1 VGIAVGA
8 EHRNYTGI
16 FNPDPLRQLGLSQD
30 SPAFPV
36 NQAYRVNE
44 AYAEFSVPILPTLG
58 ASGAVRYSD
67 YSNFGNTTTYKGGL
81 RWQPIDDFGI
91 RGTYSTGFRAP
102 NLGELYGLTSF
113 GATLVDPCG
122 PTGSGGLSP
131 ALQAACLKQGA
142 PVGFQQANT
151 QITTFTGGNAQLKP
165 EKSKSYTL
173 GFLYNAS
180 WAEGLLF
187 TRKLTLE
194 ATYYHHK
201 INGAIAAEDI
211 QQLLNTCLA
220 AGGTDPNLCGPF
232 TRQASGNLNPPK
244 NFLQNLADI
253 TTDGEDLKFNWNS
266 DPTSIGHFSTSVVTT
281 RVNKFQQVDALGI
294 VAQKQVGI
302 EQQNSA
308 IPRYRMNAQIGY
320 GFLTDFEFTW
330 TVRYLSAVKESCA
343 NVSVTPVPGCAD
355 NGSATFNTLRAMTY
369 NDAQLQYT
377 NAFTLKGLTL
387 EAGVNNL
394 FGANPPVC
402 YTCTLNGYDAGTY
415 DLPGAFWNVRA
426 RYRF

>member
-1 VGIAVGA
+1 LA
-8 EHRNYTGI
+8 
-16 FNPDPLRQLGLSQD
+16 
-30 SPAFPV
+30 
-36 NQAYRVNE
+36 
-44 AYAEFSVPILPTLG
+44 TLG
-58 ASGAVRYSD
+58 ASGAVRFSD
-67 YSNFGNTTTYKGGL
+67 YSNFGSTTTYKGGL
-81 RWQPIDDFGI
+81 RWQPVDDFGL
-91 RGTYSTGFRAP
+91 RATYSTGFRAP

-122 PTGSGGLSP
+122 PTGAGGLP
-131 ALQAACLKQGA
+131 AALQAACLRQGA

-151 QITTFTGGNAQLKP
+151 QITTFTGGNANLKP
-165 EKSKSYTL
+165 EKSNSYTA
-173 GFLYNAS
+173 GFVYNAS
-180 WAEGLLF
+180 WAEGLLL
-187 TRKLTLE
+187 TQRLTLE

-201 INGAIAAEDI
+201 IKGAIAAEDI

-220 AGGTDPNLCGPF
+220 SGGTDPNLCAPF
-232 TRQASGNLNPPK
+232 TRQPSGNLNPPQ
-244 NFLQNLADI
+244 NFLQNLANI
-253 TTDGEDLKFNWNS
+253 TTDGEDLKFTWS
-266 DPTSIGHFSTSVVTT
+266 SEPTSIGHFSTSVVTT
-281 RVNKFQQVDALGI
+281 RVNKFRQVDSLGI

-302 EQQNSA
+302 EQANSA

-320 GFLTDFEFTW
+320 GFTDFEFTW

-355 NGSATFNTLRAMTY
+355 NDLTTFNTLKAMVY

-377 NAFTLKGLTL
+377 DAFKLKGLTVA
-387 EAGVNNL
+387 AGVNNL

-426 RYRF
+426 KYRF